1 MLSTEIQKGNKMD
14 ETTIFKCFLR
24 EQLEIQKKL
33 EKSINEKDFEK
44 AKYLIAKMI
53 DRTQRGIEEN

>member
-1 MLSTEIQKGNKMD
+1 MD